1 MIGNLKETI
10 QLPPIHHRI
19 CAAINSMHYYPC
31 SAQIIRFLAA
41 ILSWSD
47 HTSQLH
53 TLHSSF
59 SLSWIPLPVQV
70 LKDGIAQARWLQ
82 PRASSPR
89 NPDIRQP
96 PTQPPS
102 AFFLLPGNQ
111 KPTPSKSLHFV
122 RQLHCEPEVG
132 GHQMWC
138 VMAFSPFLSLE
149 SRHVGYLLLP
159 TVE

>member
-1 MIGNLKETI
+1 MHRSSDFLQEFYRGLTI
-10 QLPPIHHRI
+10 PACCTH
-19 CAAINSMHYYPC
+19 CTAASACLGSPC
-31 SAQIIRFLAA
+31 
-41 ILSWSD
+41 
-47 HTSQLH
+47 
-53 TLHSSF
+53 
-59 SLSWIPLPVQV
+59 LPVQV
-70 LKDGIAQARWLQ
+70 LKDGTAQACCLQ

-138 VMAFSPFLSLE
+138 VMAFSPSFLSLE
-149 SRHVGYLLLP
+149 SRHVGHLLLP
-159 TVE
+159 TVERQ